1 MSRRSLVL
9 AKEDGAVD
17 YDDIA
22 STPEP
27 TSTEMRLHR
36 AIGKLIT
43 WRSDSFVTQQVIY
56 RLLVTLFVIN
66 IAVVL
71 FLAALGAMY
80 LRPNGLRDTFY
91 TLKDQF
97 GVAEAI
103 MIQVN
108 TTCIQLKELLYLA
121 TVNIPPNLY
130 NVCSCHIMFW
140 AFWVFHRS
148 QTTTTALQRV

>member
-1 MSRRSLVL
+1 M
-9 AKEDGAVD
+9 
-17 YDDIA
+17 
-22 STPEP
+22 
-27 TSTEMRLHR
+27 
-36 AIGKLIT
+36 
-43 WRSDSFVTQQVIY
+43 IY

-97 GVAEAI
+97 GLAEDI

-121 TVNIPPNLY
+121 TVNIPPNLF
-130 NVCSCHIMFW
+130 NVRSSFALHLFFAAFQSRSCTPSS
-140 AFWVFHRS
+140 ATRLS
-148 QTTTTALQRV
+148 QGAPKSAISGTARLRLTSHSIDERA